1 MSASAP
7 DWRIV
12 LIALLYSIGAH
23 GIMTLND
30 FKSVEGDERMG
41 IDSLPVL
48 LGVDNAARFACLVM
62 VVPQVAVVAMLL
74 AWQQPIHAAAVGALV
89 LVQLLL
95 MVHFLKGPRERA
107 PGTTGPGSVAM
118 SSVCSSAPL
127 RWLRCRRVDHEWF
140 NALMVRHRQTWP
152 DSDRPRCDRRVDD
165 IDAEPSHGDRTGDAS
180 HSAGRSRRYS
190 LCSSG
195 LPAGLGPWFGSRG
208 PSDTVDRRRHGG
220 ARNRRLDGFDRDG
233 LDDDAAL
240 FGIALAVVAFC
251 LIGAGVGAAGTSLL
265 VLLAKRT
272 DDNRRAAAATI
283 VWVMMI
289 AGFIVTTVVAGHWL
303 DPFSP
308 MRLIIVSGSVSVAAM
323 VLTIIGVWG
332 VEGGSVARAQ
342 LVSRSSTR
350 QPSFRDAFM
359 EVWHEPKSR
368 RFAIF
373 VFVSML
379 AYSAQDLILEPFAG
393 AVFAFTPGETTK
405 LSGVQHAGTLIG
417 MALVPLIGAVYPRS
431 RVNLQLWTVGGCLA
445 SAIALLCLAAAAIV
459 GPSWPLRETV
469 FMLGVTNGAYAVAAI
484 GSMMVLISAGDEKR
498 EGVRMGLWG
507 ASQAFAFGIGGF
519 LGTLASDIARYV
531 LTSAA
536 LSYFAVFASEAGLF
550 VIAAVMAVWVHR
562 APTKDAT
569 QQQVFN
575 LPIATVTEGAR
586 S

>member
-1 MSASAP
+1 MNGSMLS
-7 DWRIV
+7 WFGIV
-12 LIALLYSIGAH
+12 RLGLIQTGLGA
-23 GIMTLND
+23 IVVLTTSTLN
-30 FKSVEGDERMG
+30 R
-41 IDSLPVL
+41 
-48 LGVDNAARFACLVM
+48 VM
-62 VVPQVAVVAMLL
+62 VIELAMPAIL
-74 AWQQPIHAAAVGALV
+74 PGALV
-89 LVQLLL
+89 AIHYVLQVFRPAWG
-95 MVHFLKGPRERA
+95 H
-107 PGTTGPGSVAM
+107 GSD
-118 SSVCSSAPL
+118 L
-127 RWLRCRRVDHEWF
+127 
-140 NALMVRHRQTWP
+140 
-152 DSDRPRCDRRVDD
+152 
-165 IDAEPSHGDRTGDAS
+165 
-180 HSAGRSRRYS
+180 
-190 LCSSG
+190 
-195 LPAGLGPWFGSRG
+195 
-208 PSDTVDRRRHGG
+208 G
-220 ARNRRLDGFDRDG
+220 ARRTPWIVGGMAVLATGG
-233 LDDDAAL
+233 LMASIATAWMTTQPL